1 MRYFTVQAENTKL
14 QTVKDVDIPARQ
26 LLLLFKDFETQL
38 REDGIFAEKE
48 ELLKRV
54 VPHAEGMVYA
64 LQIRIFRFDKDIAEL
79 GDLEYDVYLNEVSR
93 NTLNLSLNSLSLWF
107 CSIQSAKICSV
118 TLPVSQLFHSIMDDL
133 KREMVK
139 NEVPSDE
146 PEEWRFK
153 VFLNGEGLLYIPRM
167 HRSKTLQVMIMIDD
181 PKDSREEY
189 DKEARLV
196 DVKVTERKSLIIPNK
211 KSWKDYKTEVVGI
224 RQRGDLRI
232 LMSRPAVDRIWSS
245 LTEYMRI
252 MDQRQVYEMGGFLLG
267 NVFIDEEDKTF
278 IDIDAFVIVDIQTQL
293 SFTGLLRHSTELL
306 QESIQKMKDVY
317 PEKKRLGWYHAHL
330 VRGRSRSVFKSE
342 WAASIL
348 DFSSAD
354 KDLHLSLFREP
365 WQVAMVIDIE
375 KHKFDFYQWKRNEVE
390 RCSGFYIYDL

>member
-1 MRYFTVQAENTKL
+1 MRYFTVRAENTKL

-26 LLLLFKDFETQL
+26 LLLLFNDFETQL

-64 LQIRIFRFDKDIAEL
+64 LQIQIFQFDKDIAEL
-79 GDLEYDVYLNEVSR
+79 GDLEYDVYLNGMSR
-93 NTLNLSLNSLSLWF
+93 NALNLSLNSLSLWF

-153 VFLNGEGLLYIPRM
+153 VFLDGEGLLYIPRM

-181 PKDSREEY
+181 PKGSYTKDN
-189 DKEARLV
+189 KEMPQV
-196 DVKVTERKSLIIPNK
+196 DVKVTERKALIVPEK
-211 KSWKDYKTEVVGI
+211 KPWKNYEAEVVGV
-224 RQRGDLRI
+224 RQRGDLQI
-232 LMSRPAVDRIWSS
+232 LMSRLVVDRIWSS
-245 LTEYMRI
+245 LTEYIHLKDKSRI
-252 MDQRQVYEMGGFLLG
+252 YEMGGFLFG
-267 NVFIDEEDKTF
+267 GVFIDEKNKPF
-278 IDIDAFVIVDIQTQL
+278 IDIDEFMTVDTQTQL
-293 SFTGLLRHSTELL
+293 SFTGLLRYSPELL
-306 QESIQKMKDVY
+306 QESVQKMKDVY

-330 VRGRSRSVFKSE
+330 VRGRTNSLLELGWITSK
-342 WAASIL
+342 L
-348 DFSSAD
+348 DFSSSD
-354 KDLHLSLFREP
+354 KDLHMSLFREP
-365 WQVAMVIDIE
+365 WQVAMIIDIE

-390 RCSGFYIYDL
+390 RCSGFYTYSP